1 MEGAVHSHRDFR
13 VRKSVVHRAL
23 NWLVTHNQYYR
34 SNHVHIDVNAL
45 EQLPHDGNLSQLT
58 SITVECASTEPP
70 ATNTP
75 ATGPPVADTPA
86 TCEDPYSAH
95 LPPSF
100 VSIATRSKTE
110 QEAVH
115 QSVQER
121 QLSPS
126 TSSSPATMMWP
137 LLEEYP
143 VMHHRRA
150 TSPVHFPHSSLP
162 VRTGDFSG
170 QRQNQVTIGNY
181 FKHLMMNDPNV
192 LPNTHVSASSPSTL
206 ICDGVHFR
214 PAEYTS
220 SNTLVMPSCH

>member
-34 SNHVHIDVNAL
+34 SNHVHIDVKL
-45 EQLPHDGNLSQLT
+45 CPRTVPHDGNLSQLT
-58 SITVECASTEPP
+58 SITVESASTEPP
-70 ATNTP
+70 ATNTL

-86 TCEDPYSAH
+86 TSEDPYSAH
-95 LPPSF
+95 LPQSF
-100 VSIATRSKTE
+100 VSIATQSMTE

-143 VMHHRRA
+143 SMS
-150 TSPVHFPHSSLP
+150 SPPKGYFSCAFPTLFP
-162 VRTGDFSG
+162 TGTGDFSG
-170 QRQNQVTIGNY
+170 QRQ
-181 FKHLMMNDPNV
+181 K
-192 LPNTHVSASSPSTL
+192 LPLAT
-206 ICDGVHFR
+206 
-214 PAEYTS
+214 TS
-220 SNTLVMPSCH
+220 SI

>member
-1 MEGAVHSHRDFR
+1 MRHAPWFVSHGSLVHSHRDFR
-13 VRKSVVHRAL
+13 VRRSVVHRAL

-58 SITVECASTEPP
+58 AITVESAITEPP

-86 TCEDPYSAH
+86 TSEDPYSAH
-95 LPPSF
+95 LPQSF
-100 VSIATRSKTE
+100 VPFATRSMTE

-126 TSSSPATMMWP
+126 TSSSPATMMWS

-143 VMHHRRA
+143 SMSSLPRA

-162 VRTGDFSG
+162 VQEIS
-170 QRQNQVTIGNY
+170 QGNTRIR
-181 FKHLMMNDPNV
+181 
-192 LPNTHVSASSPSTL
+192 LPLAT
-206 ICDGVHFR
+206 
-214 PAEYTS
+214 TS
-220 SNTLVMPSCH
+220 SI

>member
-58 SITVECASTEPP
+58 SIT
-70 ATNTP
+70 P

-86 TCEDPYSAH
+86 TSEDPYSAH
-95 LPPSF
+95 LPQSF
-100 VSIATRSKTE
+100 VSIATRSMTE

-115 QSVQER
+115 QSVQEP

-143 VMHHRRA
+143 SMSSPPRA

-162 VRTGDFSG
+162 VREIS
-170 QRQNQVTIGNY
+170 QGNARIR
-181 FKHLMMNDPNV
+181 
-192 LPNTHVSASSPSTL
+192 LPLAT
-206 ICDGVHFR
+206 
-214 PAEYTS
+214 TS
-220 SNTLVMPSCH
+220 SI

>member
-58 SITVECASTEPP
+58 SITVESASTEPP

-86 TCEDPYSAH
+86 TSEDPYSAH
-95 LPPSF
+95 LPQSF
-100 VSIATRSKTE
+100 VSITTQSMTE

-137 LLEEYP
+137 LLEE
-143 VMHHRRA
+143 
-150 TSPVHFPHSSLP
+150 
-162 VRTGDFSG
+162 
-170 QRQNQVTIGNY
+170 
-181 FKHLMMNDPNV
+181 
-192 LPNTHVSASSPSTL
+192 
-206 ICDGVHFR
+206 
-214 PAEYTS
+214 
-220 SNTLVMPSCH
+220 

>member
-1 MEGAVHSHRDFR
+1 MARHAPMDSSAMESSATEGAVHSHRDFR

-58 SITVECASTEPP
+58 SITVESDSTEPP

-86 TCEDPYSAH
+86 TSEDPYSAH
-95 LPPSF
+95 LPQSF
-100 VSIATRSKTE
+100 VSIATRSMTE

-126 TSSSPATMMWP
+126 MSSPP
-137 LLEEYP
+137 
-143 VMHHRRA
+143 RA

-162 VRTGDFSG
+162 VREIS
-170 QRQNQVTIGNY
+170 QGNARIR
-181 FKHLMMNDPNV
+181 
-192 LPNTHVSASSPSTL
+192 LPLAT
-206 ICDGVHFR
+206 
-214 PAEYTS
+214 TS
-220 SNTLVMPSCH
+220 SDDV

>member
-13 VRKSVVHRAL
+13 VRRSVVHRAL

-58 SITVECASTEPP
+58 AITEPP

-86 TCEDPYSAH
+86 TLEDPYSAH
-95 LPPSF
+95 PPQSF
-100 VSIATRSKTE
+100 VPIATRSMTE
-110 QEAVH
+110 QVAVH

-126 TSSSPATMMWP
+126 TSSLPATMMWP

-143 VMHHRRA
+143 SMSSPPRA

-162 VRTGDFSG
+162 VREIS
-170 QRQNQVTIGNY
+170 QSNARIR
-181 FKHLMMNDPNV
+181 
-192 LPNTHVSASSPSTL
+192 LPLAT
-206 ICDGVHFR
+206 
-214 PAEYTS
+214 TS
-220 SNTLVMPSCH
+220 SI

>member
-1 MEGAVHSHRDFR
+1 MESAVHSHRDFL

-34 SNHVHIDVNAL
+34 SNRVHIDVNAL

-58 SITVECASTEPP
+58 SITVESASTEPP

-75 ATGPPVADTPA
+75 ATRPPVADTPA
-86 TCEDPYSAH
+86 TSEDPYRDPHIVPTFQS
-95 LPPSF
+95 LFP
-100 VSIATRSKTE
+100 IATRSMTE

-143 VMHHRRA
+143 SMSSPPRA

-162 VRTGDFSG
+162 VREIS
-170 QRQNQVTIGNY
+170 QGNARIR
-181 FKHLMMNDPNV
+181 
-192 LPNTHVSASSPSTL
+192 LPLAT
-206 ICDGVHFR
+206 
-214 PAEYTS
+214 TS
-220 SNTLVMPSCH
+220 SI

>member
-1 MEGAVHSHRDFR
+1 MHSAWRHAPWIRQPWKVPSTHRDFR
-13 VRKSVVHRAL
+13 VKRSVVHRAL
-23 NWLVTHNQYYR
+23 NWLVTHNQYCR

-58 SITVECASTEPP
+58 AITVESAITEPP

-75 ATGPPVADTPA
+75 VTGPPVADTPA
-86 TCEDPYSAH
+86 TSEDPYSAH
-95 LPPSF
+95 LPQSSVPF
-100 VSIATRSKTE
+100 ATRSMTE

-143 VMHHRRA
+143 SMSSPPRA

-162 VRTGDFSG
+162 VREIS
-170 QRQNQVTIGNY
+170 QGNARIR
-181 FKHLMMNDPNV
+181 
-192 LPNTHVSASSPSTL
+192 LPLET
-206 ICDGVHFR
+206 
-214 PAEYTS
+214 TS
-220 SNTLVMPSCH
+220 SI

>member
-1 MEGAVHSHRDFR
+1 MPWRHAWHHAPWIRQPSHGSLVHSHRDFR
-13 VRKSVVHRAL
+13 VRRSVVYRDL
-23 NWLVTHNQYYR
+23 NWLITHNQYYR

-58 SITVECASTEPP
+58 AITIKSAITEPP

-86 TCEDPYSAH
+86 TSEDPYSAH
-95 LPPSF
+95 LPQSF
-100 VSIATRSKTE
+100 VPIATRSMTE

-126 TSSSPATMMWP
+126 TSSSPATMIWP

-143 VMHHRRA
+143 SMSSPPRLLLLCISHTLPYRCGRFLRA
-150 TSPVHFPHSSLP
+150 TPE
-162 VRTGDFSG
+162 SG
-170 QRQNQVTIGNY
+170 YHWQLLQ
-181 FKHLMMNDPNV
+181 
-192 LPNTHVSASSPSTL
+192 AS
-206 ICDGVHFR
+206 DDV
-214 PAEYTS
+214 
-220 SNTLVMPSCH
+220 

>member
-1 MEGAVHSHRDFR
+1 MRHEFVSHGSAVHSHRDFR
-13 VRKSVVHRAL
+13 VRRSVVHRAL

-58 SITVECASTEPP
+58 AITVENASTEPP

-86 TCEDPYSAH
+86 TYEDPYNAH
-95 LPPSF
+95 LPQSF
-100 VSIATRSKTE
+100 VPIATRSMTE

-115 QSVQER
+115 QSVKER

-126 TSSSPATMMWP
+126 TSSSPATMMWS

-143 VMHHRRA
+143 SMSSPPRA

-162 VRTGDFSG
+162 VREIS
-170 QRQNQVTIGNY
+170 QGNARIR
-181 FKHLMMNDPNV
+181 
-192 LPNTHVSASSPSTL
+192 LPLAT
-206 ICDGVHFR
+206 
-214 PAEYTS
+214 TS
-220 SNTLVMPSCH
+220 SI

>member
-1 MEGAVHSHRDFR
+1 MPSTHRDFR
-13 VRKSVVHRAL
+13 VRSVVHRFL

-45 EQLPHDGNLSQLT
+45 EQLPHDGNRSQLT
-58 SITVECASTEPP
+58 AITVESAITEPP

-75 ATGPPVADTPA
+75 VTGPPVADTPA
-86 TCEDPYSAH
+86 TSEDPYSAH
-95 LPPSF
+95 LPQSSVPF
-100 VSIATRSKTE
+100 ATRSMTE

-121 QLSPS
+121 QLSPF

-143 VMHHRRA
+143 SMSSPPRA

-162 VRTGDFSG
+162 VQEIS
-170 QRQNQVTIGNY
+170 QGNARIR
-181 FKHLMMNDPNV
+181 
-192 LPNTHVSASSPSTL
+192 LPLAT
-206 ICDGVHFR
+206 
-214 PAEYTS
+214 TS
-220 SNTLVMPSCH
+220 SI